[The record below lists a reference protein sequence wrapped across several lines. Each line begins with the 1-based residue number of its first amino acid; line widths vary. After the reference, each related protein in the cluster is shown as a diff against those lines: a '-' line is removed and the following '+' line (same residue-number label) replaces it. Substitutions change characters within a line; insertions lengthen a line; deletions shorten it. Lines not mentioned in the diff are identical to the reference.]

1 MVPTLTADRFDEA
14 FLYNGTLNLTAEGCN
29 YVGPEGFSSS
39 CVRYYV
45 DDI

>member
-1 MVPTLTADRFDEA
+1 MVPTLTADRFGEA

-39 CVRYYV
+39 CVR
-45 DDI
+45 